1 MQRGKEKYYTTGEFA
16 RFFNIKKDT
25 LFYYDKIGL
34 FHPEGVGGNGYRYY
48 SDAQINTFSTLLSLR
63 EMGVPL
69 REIRE
74 YFRSP
79 SPERLFHMASDKIGK
94 LDGEIRRLREIRQL
108 FQVLAENTREADE
121 AVPGA
126 VKICTLP
133 DRWFRYSEPLTLDV
147 GTATDEQW
155 GDAYERFAKQTGA
168 AGTVSIGCI
177 LARDNLENGKYG
189 MVDRLFMPCEEG
201 EGEKCPGGKYAVLYY
216 KGPYE
221 HMTEAYKLLTEEIR
235 QRGLRTAGD
244 AYEEYLVA
252 DLATKN
258 EKDYVTKISVEIK

>member
-63 EMGVPL
+63 EMGV
-69 REIRE
+69 
-74 YFRSP
+74 
-79 SPERLFHMASDKIGK
+79 DKIGK

-133 DRWFRYSEPLTLDV
+133 DRWFRYSEPLTLDA